1 MSTIVGR
8 PVPRVDGRNKVTG
21 AARFAADVQVGGVL
35 HGFLAVSAVAC
46 GRVTR
51 IETAAVED
59 APGVVAV
66 FTHRSMPR
74 LKVPGHPSFIKK
86 RLPLQDADVHYAGQ
100 PVAFVVART
109 LEQAQ
114 HAATLVRVSYDVRDP
129 KVVLADALDEAY
141 LPAPGSDGA
150 NEITRGDPARGF
162 AEADARVDVTYTT
175 PMQHHNPMEPSAVTA
190 HWEDGRLT
198 LHESSQGVTVSQ
210 ACVAQSLGVPVE
222 NVRVRSPY
230 LGGGFGAKGPW
241 PATILTAAVARE
253 LRRPVKLVLS
263 RAHTYT
269 AHGHRAEGHQRLR
282 LGAKRDGTVTA
293 VDHESVQQ
301 TSRTEKDSL
310 YNHSTATRLLHAF
323 PILHIAQ
330 RLVQLDL
337 PVGAYIR
344 APEAMASHG
353 LESALDELAHA
364 IDMDPV
370 ELRLRNYATVN
381 HDTGRPWVAKHL
393 DECYR
398 RGAAAFGWNSRN
410 PRPRSMRDGDTLIG
424 WGMAAIAHSAGGIP
438 GSAAGVELTTRGKA
452 IVRSATHDLGTGTYT
467 VMAQVAAEVLGLNLD
482 DVDFDLGDTA
492 FPYASMSGA
501 SSTVPSVG
509 AAVNRA
515 CTKARSELIE
525 IAVADQ
531 RSPLYGVPAGRISTE
546 GGELYVTDRPRRRDS
561 IRQVLAR
568 HGKPI
573 EVTVEP
579 AEETPAQYATG
590 AVFAEVRVDPR
601 LGRVRVSRML
611 GVFDP
616 GRVLNRRTLR
626 SQIIGSFGWAVGFT
640 FTEHTVVDP
649 HLGRILNPDLSGYLL
664 PVNADIPEV
673 QALFVDKPDPTSQAL
688 GARGFGQAP
697 MAGATAAL
705 GNAVYHATG
714 YRVRDL
720 PITPDKIIK
729 GETIE
734 GGR

>member
-1 MSTIVGR
+1 MSPIVGR
-8 PVPRVDGRNKVTG
+8 PVPRVDGRDKVTG
-21 AARFAADVQVGGVL
+21 AAAYAADVQVPGLL
-35 HGFLAVSAVAC
+35 HGFLVMSTVAR
-46 GRVTR
+46 GRVTG
-51 IETAAVED
+51 IGTVAAED

-66 FTHRSMPR
+66 FTHRSMPC
-74 LKVPGHPSFIKK
+74 LQVPDHPSFIKEH
-86 RLPLQDADVHYAGQ
+86 LPLQDADVHHAGQ
-100 PVAFVVART
+100 PVAFVVAET

-114 HAATLVRVSYDVRDP
+114 HAATLVQVSYDAHDP
-129 KVVLADALDEAY
+129 QVVLADALDEAY
-141 LPAPGSDGA
+141 LPAPGSDGP

-162 AEADARVDVTYTT
+162 AEADARIDVTYTT

-198 LHESSQGVTVSQ
+198 LHESTQGVTVSQ
-210 ACVAQSLGVPVE
+210 ECVAASLGVPPGH
-222 NVRVRSPY
+222 VRVRSPY

-241 PATILTAAVARE
+241 PTTILTAAVARE
-253 LRRPVKLVLS
+253 LRRPVRLVLA

-269 AHGHRAEGHQRLR
+269 SHGHRAEGRQRLR

-310 YNHSTATRLLHAF
+310 YNHSTATRLLHSF
-323 PILHIAQ
+323 PNLHIAQ
-330 RLVQLDL
+330 RLVGLDL

-364 IDMDPV
+364 LGMDPV
-370 ELRLRNYATVN
+370 ELRLRNYATVDY
-381 HDTGRPWVAKHL
+381 DTGRPWVSKHL

-398 RGAAAFGWNSRN
+398 RGAAAFGWSARD

-424 WGMAAIAHSAGGIP
+424 WGMAAVAHTAGGIP
-438 GSAAGVELTTRGKA
+438 GSAAGVHLTTRGTA
-452 IVRSATHDLGTGTYT
+452 VVRSATHDLGTGTYT
-467 VMAQVAAEVLGLNLD
+467 VMAQVAAQVLGLKLE
-482 DVDFDLGDTA
+482 DVHVDLGDTA
-492 FPYASMSGA
+492 YPYASISGA

-509 AAVNRA
+509 AAVNRV
-515 CTKARSELIE
+515 CTRARSELIG
-525 IAVADQ
+525 IAVADE
-531 RSPLYGVPAGRISTE
+531 RSPLHGVPAEQISAE
-546 GGELYVTDRPRRRDS
+546 GGELYVTGRPRRRDS
-561 IRQVLAR
+561 IRAVLAR
-568 HGKPI
+568 HGKPV
-573 EVTVEP
+573 EAAVEP
-579 AEETPAQYATG
+579 AAETPAQYATG

-611 GVFDP
+611 GAFDP

-626 SQIIGSFGWAVGFT
+626 SQIIGSFVWAVGFT
-640 FTEHTVVDP
+640 FTEHTLVDP
-649 HLGRILNPDLSGYLL
+649 HLGRIVNPNLSGYLV
-664 PVNADIPEV
+664 PVNADMPEI
-673 QALFVDKPDPTSQAL
+673 QALFVDKPDPTSPAL

-714 YRVRDL
+714 HRVRDL
-720 PITPDKIIK
+720 PITQDKIIS
-729 GETIE
+729 